1 MPKVNK
7 KNFADLDKIMFFLAR
22 VLTVEPSAEYLNI
35 MEEGKVHVREQMP
48 YSTFILGNVSYIPFS
63 GLI

>member
-1 MPKVNK
+1 
-7 KNFADLDKIMFFLAR
+7 MFFLAR

-63 GLI
+63 GPIKIL